1 MEYTAKDIRVLR
13 EETGRP
19 IVVIKRALHE
29 AGSLDEARQEILTH
43 SEATCRYEAR
53 WLEKTY
59 RYGETDD
66 NLPKD

>member
-1 MEYTAKDIRVLR
+1 MDYTAKDIRVLR

-43 SEATCRYEAR
+43 PEATCRY
-53 WLEKTY
+53 
-59 RYGETDD
+59 
-66 NLPKD
+66 